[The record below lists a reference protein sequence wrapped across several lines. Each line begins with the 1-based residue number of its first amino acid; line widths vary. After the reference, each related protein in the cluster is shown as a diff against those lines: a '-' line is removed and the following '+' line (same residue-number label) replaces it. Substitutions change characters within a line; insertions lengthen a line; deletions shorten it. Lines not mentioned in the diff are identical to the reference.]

1 MTGDRTGQVFRSAP
15 EANTMFLRP
24 KRANTFMEEF
34 RQGNLER
41 ECYEEQCNIEE
52 AREYF
57 EDTQKTKTFWA
68 VYSVLPQL
76 CKNKNGGCEH
86 FCNVIQGSVQCSC
99 ADGYFLA
106 SDKKSCHFNETI
118 RCGFILPKALQTVLR
133 DHQTKTTEGN
143 ITALNSSVNS
153 TEPIQDA
160 DLMSDL
166 VSENRTQIPAETWTT
181 LESLIDS
188 EIEDESHRQS
198 GYCPPGE
205 CPWQALLFN
214 ENETV
219 YCGGTI
225 LNENI
230 ILTAAS
236 CVNQSDD
243 FNVRLGEFDRSVNE
257 GTEVDHKVEAVLAHR
272 NYNPQTH
279 DNDIALIKL
288 ATPIKF
294 TRFILPVCIPEQ
306 DFAKKVL
313 MREPV
318 AVVSGFGRLGEAQ
331 IPSMIMKRLV
341 VTYVDRQ
348 TCIESTRY
356 LVTDRM
362 FCAGYKYRD
371 ACQGDGGGPH
381 ITRYNDTHFIT
392 GIVSWGEGCGRKGK
406 YSFYTRVSKYIRWI
420 HEGIKKLVHSG
431 TNGGSQHPAIKRLY
445 L

>member
-1 MTGDRTGQVFRSAP
+1 QVKVSCRLLSCSGGQSHWWVSRVFRSAP
-15 EANTMFLRP
+15 EANTVFLRP

-57 EDTQKTKTFWA
+57 EDTQKTVDAKHNYRVQNPNSVCVFA
-68 VYSVLPQL
+68 VLPQL

-106 SDKKSCHFNETI
+106 SDKKSCHFNGESLKN
-118 RCGFILPKALQTVLR
+118 LPGLQTVLR

-143 ITALNSSVNS
+143 ITALNSSVS

-214 ENETV
+214 ENEIV
-219 YCGGTI
+219 SCGGTI

-243 FNVRLGEFDRSVNE
+243 FNVRLGEFDRSVDE

-272 NYNPQTH
+272 NYNP
-279 DNDIALIKL
+279 
-288 ATPIKF
+288 
-294 TRFILPVCIPEQ
+294 
-306 DFAKKVL
+306 
-313 MREPV
+313 V

-331 IPSMIMKRLV
+331 IPSMFMKRLV

-348 TCIESTRY
+348 TCINSTW
-356 LVTDRM
+356 LPVTHGM

-381 ITRYNDTHFIT
+381 ITSYNGTHFIT

-406 YSFYTRVSKYIRWI
+406 YSFYTQVSRYIQWI

>member
-1 MTGDRTGQVFRSAP
+1 MAEPPVFQLLSSSIHTFVFSVFRSAP
-15 EANTMFLRP
+15 EANTVFLRP

-57 EDTQKTKTFWA
+57 EDTQKTVEKNRKNDKESLQNPNSVCVFA
-68 VYSVLPQL
+68 VLPQL

-106 SDKKSCHFNETI
+106 SDKKSCHFNGESLKN
-118 RCGFILPKALQTVLR
+118 LPGLQTVLR

-143 ITALNSSVNS
+143 ITALNSSVS

-214 ENETV
+214 ENEIV
-219 YCGGTI
+219 SCGGTI

-243 FNVRLGEFDRSVNE
+243 FNVRLGRSDE
-257 GTEVDHKVEAVLAHR
+257 
-272 NYNPQTH
+272 
-279 DNDIALIKL
+279 
-288 ATPIKF
+288 PITNLHF

-331 IPSMIMKRLV
+331 IPSMFMKRLV

-348 TCIESTRY
+348 TCINSTW
-356 LVTDRM
+356 LPVTHGM

-381 ITRYNDTHFIT
+381 ITSYNGTHFIT

-406 YSFYTRVSKYIRWI
+406 YSFYTQVSRYIQWI

>member
-1 MTGDRTGQVFRSAP
+1 KSHLNIHTFVFSVFRSAP
-15 EANTMFLRP
+15 EANTVFLRP

-57 EDTQKTKTFWA
+57 EDTQKTVDAKHNYRGVQNPNSVCVFA
-68 VYSVLPQL
+68 VLPQL

-106 SDKKSCHFNETI
+106 SDKKSCHFNGEKTI
-118 RCGFILPKALQTVLR
+118 RCGFIIPKGLQTVLR

-143 ITALNSSVNS
+143 ITALNSSVS

-214 ENETV
+214 ENEIV
-219 YCGGTI
+219 SCGGTI

-243 FNVRLGEFDRSVNE
+243 FNVRLGRSDE
-257 GTEVDHKVEAVLAHR
+257 
-272 NYNPQTH
+272 
-279 DNDIALIKL
+279 
-288 ATPIKF
+288 PITNLHF

-331 IPSMIMKRLV
+331 IPSMFMKRLV

-348 TCIESTRY
+348 TCINSTW
-356 LVTDRM
+356 LPVTHGM

-381 ITRYNDTHFIT
+381 ITSYNGTHFIT

-406 YSFYTRVSKYIRWI
+406 YSFYTQVSRYIQWI